1 MKSLKSTGMT
11 RPLDALGRIVIPK
24 EMRRV
29 LNYEI
34 GDPIEFFLD
43 EEAGILCLRK
53 YIGVACMLCGSLEG
67 LTYFR
72 DSFMCVN
79 CIRELKSH
87 PGSSKLPSPYPA
99 AAGHVYPKT
108 KKRMYQ
114 SKPQMVDKLRRLIE
128 SDPNASQKEY
138 AKQLGIS
145 QGRVSQLKKLL

>member
-1 MKSLKSTGMT
+1 MKSTGMT

-43 EEAGILCLRK
+43 EEVGILCLRK
-53 YIGVACMLCGSLEG
+53 YIGVACMLCGSLES

-79 CIRELKSH
+79 CIHELKSH
-87 PGSSKLPSPYPA
+87 PGSNTLPLPNPA
-99 AAGHVYPKT
+99 AVDHVKPKI
-108 KKRMYQ
+108 KKRMHH
-114 SKPQMVDKLRRLIE
+114 SARQMVDELRKLIE

>member
-1 MKSLKSTGMT
+1 MKSTGMT

-43 EEAGILCLRK
+43 KEVGILCLRK
-53 YIGVACMLCGSLEG
+53 YIGVACMLCGSLEN
-67 LTYFR
+67 LTYFK

-87 PGSSKLPSPYPA
+87 PGSDTLPVTYTATADP
-99 AAGHVYPKT
+99 VREKT
-108 KKRMYQ
+108 KKRMYH
-114 SKPQMVDKLRRLIE
+114 SARELVDELRKLIE